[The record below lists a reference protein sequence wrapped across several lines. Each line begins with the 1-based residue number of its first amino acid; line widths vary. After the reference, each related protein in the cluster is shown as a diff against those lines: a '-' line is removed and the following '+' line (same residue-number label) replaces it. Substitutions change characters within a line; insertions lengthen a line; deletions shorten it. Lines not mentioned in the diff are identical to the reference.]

1 MAQDIQVL
9 GKRNENDKLSGITLT
24 RSVRLNDLTQ
34 EELAELYRRGQTSL
48 GAGSLING
56 FNFNYY
62 FQARNIFLGLDV
74 VAITFDSATQAVVFD
89 CGYST
94 VYNRYFRVLLTKG
107 TDGTYSWSQR
117 ITAPTW
123 VDESDLKTINGESI
137 VGEGDIEIKGGSE
150 EIVDTLPSTAN
161 YGDIAYLRTYTDAP
175 IGTWTNPSGYKY
187 VLSYIEGWNKEQE
200 IAYNTEYS
208 DYRFSIYATESGGLE
223 TRIKYRQYD
232 EPVVLEVLTKGNSGT
247 TYYHTSNPTTGDNY
261 RYTWDWTKDNEF
273 SITFGASYNRLT
285 LLSLN
290 KTTDNGFDTYEY
302 MEKGLWAEELGRDT
316 IGTGKEVYSIL
327 FQSIPSSVERGMTLY
342 SITYDNNSGDLKLY
356 DDRLEL
362 VSPNGNIL
370 KTIKKNDGFSAV
382 NYYPYPKIA
391 YNDRG
396 VFYNYEYQQSVIK
409 NVATFETTNFWKKI
423 NDDAKMSKSYVQRG
437 TGIPTWDD
445 EGRIIR
451 CEIDNLGV
459 NYLYINTSDYTANN
473 ALITKGYLGVN
484 RFFAP
489 TSGGTA
495 GQVLKST
502 GANSAPTFVDL
513 SSLMDNLK
521 FKQITQEEYD
531 NLENK
536 DGNTIYIIIPNG

>member
-1 MAQDIQVL
+1 MAQDFKVI

-24 RSVRLNDLTQ
+24 RSVVLNDLTQ
-34 EELAELYRRGQTSL
+34 EQLKRLYRKGVTLFSDFFSGFKLLYYCVYRGNSILLTVERVHFDQT
-48 GAGSLING
+48 N
-56 FNFNYY
+56 
-62 FQARNIFLGLDV
+62 Q
-74 VAITFDSATQAVVFD
+74 TVVFE
-89 CGYST
+89 CGYSLDKDK
-94 VYNRYFRVLLTKG
+94 YFKILLNQDSNGNYVLSPKVLNTEWLK
-107 TDGTYSWSQR
+107 
-117 ITAPTW
+117 
-123 VDESDLKTINGESI
+123 ESDLKTINGESI
-137 VGEGDIEIKGGSE
+137 VGTGDIEIKGGSE

-161 YGDIAYLRTYTDAP
+161 YGDIAYLRTYTDVP
-175 IGTWTNPSGYKY
+175 IGTWANPSGYKY
-187 VLSYIEGWNKEQE
+187 VLSYTEGWNKEQE

-208 DYRFSIYATESGGLE
+208 NYRFSIYATENGGLE

-273 SITFGASYNRLT
+273 SITFGASYNRLK

-327 FQSIPSSVERGMTLY
+327 FQSIPSSVEQGMTLY
-342 SITYDNNSGDLKLY
+342 SITYGSNSGDLKLY

-370 KTIKKNDGFSAV
+370 KTIKKNDDFSSV
-382 NYYPYPKIA
+382 NYMPYPKIA

-396 VFYNYEYQQSVIK
+396 VFYNYEHQQSAIK
-409 NVATFETTNFWKKI
+409 NVATFETANFWKKI

-437 TGIPTWDD
+437 AGIPTWDD

-459 NYLYINTSDYTANN
+459 NYLYINTSGYTANN

-521 FKQITQEEYD
+521 FKQITQDEYD

>member
-1 MAQDIQVL
+1 MAQDFKVI
-9 GKRNENDKLSGITLT
+9 GKRNPKDKLSDITLT
-24 RSVRLNDLTQ
+24 RSVVLNDLTQ
-34 EELAELYRRGQTSL
+34 EQLKRLYRRGVSQNTDFFSGFKLLYRCIYRDGSIILTVERVHFDQT
-48 GAGSLING
+48 N
-56 FNFNYY
+56 
-62 FQARNIFLGLDV
+62 Q
-74 VAITFDSATQAVVFD
+74 TVVFE
-89 CGYST
+89 CGYSLDKDK
-94 VYNRYFRVLLTKG
+94 YFKILLNQDANGNYVL
-107 TDGTYSWSQR
+107 SER
-117 ITAPTW
+117 ILNTEW
-123 VDESDLKTINGESI
+123 LKESDLKTINGESI

-161 YGDIAYLRTYTDAP
+161 YGDIAYLRTYADMP

-187 VLSYIEGWNKEQE
+187 VLSYTEGWNKEQE

-247 TYYHTSNPTTGDNY
+247 TYYHTTNPTTGDDY

-290 KTTDNGFDTYEY
+290 KTIDSGFDTYEY

-327 FQSIPSSVERGMTLY
+327 FQYIPSSVERGMTLY
-342 SITYDNNSGDLKLY
+342 SITYNNNSGDLKLY

-370 KTIKKNDGFSAV
+370 QTFKKNDNFSRV
-382 NYYPYPKIA
+382 NYYPYPNIA

-396 VFYNYEYQQSVIK
+396 VFYNYDFEQSVIK
-409 NVATFETTNFWKKI
+409 NVATFETANFWKKI
-423 NDDAKMSKSYVQRG
+423 NDDAKMSKSYVRRG

-445 EGRIIR
+445 EGRITR
-451 CEIDNLGV
+451 CVIDNLGV
-459 NYLYINTSDYTANN
+459 NYLYINTSGYTANN

-489 TSGGTA
+489 TIGGAA

>member
-24 RSVRLNDLTQ
+24 RSVVLNDLTQ
-34 EELAELYRRGQTSL
+34 EQLKRLYRRGVLLNTDFF
-48 GAGSLING
+48 NG
-56 FNFNYY
+56 FKLLYKCIY
-62 FQARNIFLGLDV
+62 GDGSIVLTVERV
-74 VAITFDSATQAVVFD
+74 HFDQTNQTVVFE
-89 CGYST
+89 CGYSLDKDK
-94 VYNRYFRVLLTKG
+94 YFKILLNQDSKGDYVLSPRILDTK
-107 TDGTYSWSQR
+107 WLK
-117 ITAPTW
+117 
-123 VDESDLKTINGESI
+123 ESDLKTINGESI

-161 YGDIAYLRTYTDAP
+161 YGDIAYLRKYDDMP

-187 VLSYIEGWNKEQE
+187 VLSYTEEWNKEQE

-208 DYRFSIYATESGGLE
+208 NYRFSIYATENGGLE

-273 SITFGASYNRLT
+273 SITFGASYNRLK
-285 LLSLN
+285 LLSLT
-290 KTTDNGFDTYEY
+290 KPTDNGFDTYEY

-316 IGTGKEVYSIL
+316 IGTSKEIYSIL

-362 VSPNGNIL
+362 VSSDGKIL
-370 KTIKKNDGFSAV
+370 KTIKKNDDFSAV
-382 NYYPYPKIA
+382 NYFPYPKIA

-396 VFYNYEYQQSVIK
+396 VFYKYSNGYSAIK
-409 NVATFETTNFWKKI
+409 NVATFQTANFWKKI
-423 NDDAKMSKSYVQRG
+423 NDDAKMSKSYVERG

-451 CEIDNLGV
+451 CDIDQLNLDF
-459 NYLYINTSDYTANN
+459 LYINTNGNSSNGAII
-473 ALITKGYLGVN
+473 ARGRLGVN

>member
-24 RSVRLNDLTQ
+24 RSVVLNDLTQ
-34 EELAELYRRGQTSL
+34 EQLKRLYRRGVLQNTDFFSGFKLLYRCVYRDGSIVLTVERVHFDQT
-48 GAGSLING
+48 N
-56 FNFNYY
+56 
-62 FQARNIFLGLDV
+62 Q
-74 VAITFDSATQAVVFD
+74 TVVFE
-89 CGYST
+89 CGYSLDKDK
-94 VYNRYFRVLLTKG
+94 YFKILLNQDSKGDYILSPRILDTK
-107 TDGTYSWSQR
+107 WLK
-117 ITAPTW
+117 
-123 VDESDLKTINGESI
+123 ESDLKTINGESI

-161 YGDIAYLRTYTDAP
+161 YGDIAYLRRYADMP

-187 VLSYIEGWNKEQE
+187 VLSYTEGWNKEQE

-208 DYRFSIYATESGGLE
+208 DYRFSIYATENGGLE

-273 SITFGASYNRLT
+273 SITFGASYNRLK

-327 FQSIPSSVERGMTLY
+327 FQYIPSSVERGMTLY

-362 VSPNGNIL
+362 VSPNGSKL
-370 KTIKKNDGFSAV
+370 QTFKKNDNFSRV
-382 NYYPYPKIA
+382 NYYPYPNIA

-396 VFYNYEYQQSVIK
+396 VFYNYEYEQSVIK
-409 NVATFETTNFWKKI
+409 NVATFETANFWKKI

-451 CEIDNLGV
+451 CVIDNLGV
-459 NYLYINTSDYTANN
+459 NYLYINTSGYTANN

>member
-24 RSVRLNDLTQ
+24 RSVVLNDLTQ
-34 EELAELYRRGQTSL
+34 EQLKRLYRRGVALNTDFF
-48 GAGSLING
+48 NG
-56 FNFNYY
+56 FKLLYRCVY
-62 FQARNIFLGLDV
+62 RDGSIVLTV
-74 VAITFDSATQAVVFD
+74 ERVHFDQTNQTVVFE
-89 CGYST
+89 CGYSLDKDK
-94 VYNRYFRVLLTKG
+94 YFKLLLNQDSKGDYVLSPRILDTK
-107 TDGTYSWSQR
+107 WLK
-117 ITAPTW
+117 
-123 VDESDLKTINGESI
+123 ESDLKTINGESI

-161 YGDIAYLRTYTDAP
+161 YGDIAYLRTYTDAL

-187 VLSYIEGWNKEQE
+187 VLSYTEGWNKEQE

-290 KTTDNGFDTYEY
+290 KTIDNGFDTYEY

-370 KTIKKNDGFSAV
+370 KIIKKNNGFYKV
-382 NYYPYPKIA
+382 DYYPYSNIA

-423 NDDAKMSKSYVQRG
+423 NDDAKMSKSYVRRG
-437 TGIPTWDD
+437 AGIPTWDD

-451 CEIDNLGV
+451 CDIDNLGV

>member
-1 MAQDIQVL
+1 M
-9 GKRNENDKLSGITLT
+9 
-24 RSVRLNDLTQ
+24 
-34 EELAELYRRGQTSL
+34 
-48 GAGSLING
+48 
-56 FNFNYY
+56 
-62 FQARNIFLGLDV
+62 
-74 VAITFDSATQAVVFD
+74 
-89 CGYST
+89 
-94 VYNRYFRVLLTKG
+94 
-107 TDGTYSWSQR
+107 
-117 ITAPTW
+117 
-123 VDESDLKTINGESI
+123 
-137 VGEGDIEIKGGSE
+137 GEGDIEIKGGSE

-161 YGDIAYLRTYTDAP
+161 YGDIAYLRTYTDVP
-175 IGTWTNPSGYKY
+175 IATWTNPSGYKY
-187 VLSYIEGWNKEQE
+187 VLSYTDGWNKEQE
-200 IAYNTEYS
+200 IAYNNEYP

-285 LLSLN
+285 LLSLS
-290 KTTDNGFDTYEY
+290 KTIDNGFDTYEY
-302 MEKGLWAEELGRDT
+302 MEKGLWAEELGKDT
-316 IGTGKEVYSIL
+316 IGTEKEAYSIL

-342 SITYDNNSGDLKLY
+342 SITYGNDSGDLKLY

-362 VSPNGNIL
+362 VSSDGKVL
-370 KTIKKNDGFSAV
+370 KTIKKNDDFSSV
-382 NYYPYPKIA
+382 NYMPYPKIA

-396 VFYNYEYQQSVIK
+396 VFYKYGYEYSAIK
-409 NVATFETTNFWKKI
+409 NVATFNTTTNFWKKI
-423 NDDAKMSKSYVQRG
+423 NDDAKMSKSYVERG
-437 TGIPTWDD
+437 TGIPAWDD
-445 EGRIIR
+445 EGRITHS
-451 CEIDNLGV
+451 EIGNLSV
-459 NYLYINTSDYTANN
+459 SYLYINTSGYTGSSI
-473 ALITKGYLGVN
+473 ITQGGLRNG

-521 FKQITQEEYD
+521 FKQITQDEYD

-536 DGNTIYIIIPNG
+536 DGDTIYIIIPNG

>member
-1 MAQDIQVL
+1 MAQDFKVI

-24 RSVRLNDLTQ
+24 RSVVLNDLTQ
-34 EELAELYRRGQTSL
+34 EQLKRLYRRGVSQNTDFFSGFKLLYRCIYRDGSIILTVERVHFDQT
-48 GAGSLING
+48 N
-56 FNFNYY
+56 
-62 FQARNIFLGLDV
+62 Q
-74 VAITFDSATQAVVFD
+74 TVVFE
-89 CGYST
+89 CGYSLDKDK
-94 VYNRYFRVLLTKG
+94 YFKILLNQDANGNYVL
-107 TDGTYSWSQR
+107 SER
-117 ITAPTW
+117 ILNTEW
-123 VDESDLKTINGESI
+123 LKESDLKTINGESI

-161 YGDIAYLRTYTDAP
+161 YGDIAYLRTYTDMP

-187 VLSYIEGWNKEQE
+187 VLSYTEGWNKEQE

-273 SITFGASYNRLT
+273 SITFGASYNRLK

-342 SITYDNNSGDLKLY
+342 SITYNNNSGDLKLY

-362 VSPNGNIL
+362 VSSDGNIL
-370 KTIKKNDGFSAV
+370 KTIKKNDAFSDV
-382 NYYPYPKIA
+382 NLFPYPKIA

-396 VFYNYEYQQSVIK
+396 VFYKYSYPYSAIK
-409 NVATFETTNFWKKI
+409 NVATFQTTNFWKKI

-451 CEIDNLGV
+451 CDIDQLNLDF
-459 NYLYINTSDYTANN
+459 LYINTNGNSSNGAII
-473 ALITKGYLGVN
+473 ARGSLGVD
-484 RFFAP
+484 RFFVP

>member
-1 MAQDIQVL
+1 MAQDFKVI

-24 RSVRLNDLTQ
+24 RSVVLNDLTQ
-34 EELAELYRRGQTSL
+34 EQLKRLYRRGVLLNTDFF
-48 GAGSLING
+48 NG
-56 FNFNYY
+56 FKLLYRCVYRDGSIVLTVERVHFDQTN
-62 FQARNIFLGLDV
+62 QTV
-74 VAITFDSATQAVVFD
+74 VLE
-89 CGYST
+89 CGYSLDKDK
-94 VYNRYFRVLLTKG
+94 YFKLLLNQDSKGDYVLSPRILDTK
-107 TDGTYSWSQR
+107 WLK
-117 ITAPTW
+117 
-123 VDESDLKTINGESI
+123 ESDLKTINGESI

-161 YGDIAYLRTYTDAP
+161 YGDIAYLRTYTDMP

-187 VLSYIEGWNKEQE
+187 VLSYTEGWNKEQE

-247 TYYHTSNPTTGDNY
+247 TYYHTSNPTAGDNY

-285 LLSLN
+285 LLSLT
-290 KTTDNGFDTYEY
+290 KTIDNGFDTYEY
-302 MEKGLWAEELGRDT
+302 MEKGLWAEELGKDT

-370 KTIKKNDGFSAV
+370 KTIQKNHAFYRVD
-382 NYYPYPKIA
+382 YYPYSNIA

-396 VFYNYEYQQSVIK
+396 VFYNYEYQQSAIK

-451 CEIDNLGV
+451 CDIDNLGV
-459 NYLYINTSDYTANN
+459 NYLYINTSGYTANN

>member
-1 MAQDIQVL
+1 MAQDFKVI

-24 RSVRLNDLTQ
+24 RSVVLNDLTQ
-34 EELAELYRRGQTSL
+34 EQLKRLYRRGVLQNTDFFSGFKLLYRCVYRDGSIVLTVERVHFDQT
-48 GAGSLING
+48 N
-56 FNFNYY
+56 
-62 FQARNIFLGLDV
+62 QTV
-74 VAITFDSATQAVVFD
+74 VLE
-89 CGYST
+89 CGYSLDKDK
-94 VYNRYFRVLLTKG
+94 YFKILLNQDSKGDYVLSPRILDTKWLKEG
-107 TDGTYSWSQR
+107 
-117 ITAPTW
+117 
-123 VDESDLKTINGESI
+123 DLKTINGESI
-137 VGEGDIEIKGGSE
+137 VGTGDIEIKGGSE

-161 YGDIAYLRTYTDAP
+161 YGDIAYLRTYADMP

-187 VLSYIEGWNKEQE
+187 VLSYTEGWNKEQE
-200 IAYNTEYS
+200 IAYNIEYS
-208 DYRFSIYATESGGLE
+208 DYRFSIYATENGGLE

-273 SITFGASYNRLT
+273 SITFGASYNRLALLT
-285 LLSLN
+285 LS

-302 MEKGLWAEELGRDT
+302 MEKGLWAEELGKDT
-316 IGTGKEVYSIL
+316 IGTSKEVYSIL

-342 SITYDNNSGDLKLY
+342 SITYGSNSGDLKLY

-362 VSPNGNIL
+362 VSSDGNIL
-370 KTIKKNDGFSAV
+370 KTIKKNDAFSAV
-382 NYYPYPKIA
+382 NYMPYPKIA

-396 VFYNYEYQQSVIK
+396 VFYNYGYGYSAIA
-409 NVATFETTNFWKKI
+409 NVSTFQTANFWKKI
-423 NDDAKMSKSYVQRG
+423 NDGAKMSKSCVQRG

-445 EGRIIR
+445 EGRIIH
-451 CEIDNLGV
+451 CNIDNL
-459 NYLYINTSDYTANN
+459 NESPLYINTNGYTCSN
-473 ALITKGYLGVN
+473 IISKGGLAVN

>member
-1 MAQDIQVL
+1 MAQDFKVI

-24 RSVRLNDLTQ
+24 RSVVLNDLTQ
-34 EELAELYRRGQTSL
+34 EQLKRLYRRGVLLNTDFF
-48 GAGSLING
+48 NG
-56 FNFNYY
+56 FKLLYKCIY
-62 FQARNIFLGLDV
+62 RDGSIVLTV
-74 VAITFDSATQAVVFD
+74 ERVHFDQTNQTVVFE
-89 CGYST
+89 CGYSLDKDK
-94 VYNRYFRVLLTKG
+94 YFKLLLNQDSKGDYVLSPRILDTK
-107 TDGTYSWSQR
+107 WLK
-117 ITAPTW
+117 
-123 VDESDLKTINGESI
+123 ESDLKTINGESI

-161 YGDIAYLRTYTDAP
+161 YGDIAYLRTYTDVP

-187 VLSYIEGWNKEQE
+187 VLSYTEGWNKEQE

-208 DYRFSIYATESGGLE
+208 NYRFSIYVTQSGGLE

-290 KTTDNGFDTYEY
+290 KTIDNGFGTYEY

-316 IGTGKEVYSIL
+316 IGTSKEVYSIL
-327 FQSIPSSVERGMTLY
+327 FQYIPPSVERGMTLY

-370 KTIKKNDGFSAV
+370 KIIKKNDGFSAV

-396 VFYNYEYQQSVIK
+396 VFYNYEHQQSVIK

-451 CEIDNLGV
+451 CEINNLGV
-459 NYLYINTSDYTANN
+459 DYLYINTSGYTANN
-473 ALITKGYLGVN
+473 ALITKGYLGIN

-521 FKQITQEEYD
+521 FKQITQDEYD

>member
-1 MAQDIQVL
+1 MAQDIQVI

-24 RSVRLNDLTQ
+24 RSVVLNDLTQ
-34 EELAELYRRGQTSL
+34 EQLKRLYRRGVLLNTDFF
-48 GAGSLING
+48 NG
-56 FNFNYY
+56 FKLLYKCIY
-62 FQARNIFLGLDV
+62 RDGSIVLTV
-74 VAITFDSATQAVVFD
+74 ERVHFDQTNQTVVFE
-89 CGYST
+89 CGYSLDKDK
-94 VYNRYFRVLLTKG
+94 YFKLLLNQDSKGDYVLSPRILDTK
-107 TDGTYSWSQR
+107 WLK
-117 ITAPTW
+117 
-123 VDESDLKTINGESI
+123 ESDLKTINGESI

-161 YGDIAYLRTYTDAP
+161 YGDIAYLRTYTDVP

-187 VLSYIEGWNKEQE
+187 VLSYTEGWNKEQE

-208 DYRFSIYATESGGLE
+208 NYRFSIYVTQSGGLE

-290 KTTDNGFDTYEY
+290 KTIDNGFGTYEY

-316 IGTGKEVYSIL
+316 IGTSKEVYSIL
-327 FQSIPSSVERGMTLY
+327 FQYIPPSVERGMTLY

-370 KTIKKNDGFSAV
+370 KIIKKNDGFSAV

-396 VFYNYEYQQSVIK
+396 VFYNYEHQQSVIK

-451 CEIDNLGV
+451 CEINNLGV
-459 NYLYINTSDYTANN
+459 DYLYINTSGYTANN
-473 ALITKGYLGVN
+473 ALITKGYLGIN

-521 FKQITQEEYD
+521 FKQITQDEYD